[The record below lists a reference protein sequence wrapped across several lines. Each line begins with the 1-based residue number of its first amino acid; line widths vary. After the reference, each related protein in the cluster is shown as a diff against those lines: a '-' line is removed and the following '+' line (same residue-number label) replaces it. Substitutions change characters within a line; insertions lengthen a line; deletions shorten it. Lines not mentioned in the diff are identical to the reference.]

1 MQVFLP
7 DEVVIQGVREILRIL
22 ANVEAE
28 QDSIIL
34 PASLPEKREERQP

>member
-1 MQVFLP
+1 VQVFLP
-7 DEVVIQGVREILRIL
+7 DEVVIQCVREILRIL

-34 PASLPEKREERQP
+34 PASLLEKREERQP